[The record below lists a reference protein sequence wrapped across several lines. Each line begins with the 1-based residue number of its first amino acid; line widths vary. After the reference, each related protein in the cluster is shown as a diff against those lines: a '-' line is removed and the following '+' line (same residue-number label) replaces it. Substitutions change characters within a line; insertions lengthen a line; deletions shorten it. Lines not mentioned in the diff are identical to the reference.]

1 MFRYKDSMIVNDGGK
16 TAGKVMDV
24 SGNVDAEMRRIIA
37 YKKHGGLNQ
46 QWDVVYADEWKGE
59 PAKGELNEKFGLYVE
74 RDFYIVSKLP
84 SNRYLSI
91 INNRNMAIKTPN
103 GSKYQI
109 WYYDQKT
116 YTIKTRYNNQSF
128 DIYSSG
134 KSERFQIWSTNGNW
148 W

>member
-1 MFRYKDSMIVNDGGK
+1 
-16 TAGKVMDV
+16 MDV
-24 SGNVDAEMRRIIA
+24 SGNVDAEMRHIISL
-37 YKKHGGLNQ
+37 KKNGGLNQ

-59 PAKGELNEKFGLYVE
+59 PVKGELNEKIGLYVE
-74 RDFYIVSKLP
+74 RDFFIVSKLP
-84 SNRYLSI
+84 DHRYLSV

-109 WYYDQKT
+109 WYYDQKSM
-116 YTIKTRYNNQSF
+116 TIKTRYNNQSF

-134 KSERFQIWSTNGNW
+134 KSERFQIYSTNGKW